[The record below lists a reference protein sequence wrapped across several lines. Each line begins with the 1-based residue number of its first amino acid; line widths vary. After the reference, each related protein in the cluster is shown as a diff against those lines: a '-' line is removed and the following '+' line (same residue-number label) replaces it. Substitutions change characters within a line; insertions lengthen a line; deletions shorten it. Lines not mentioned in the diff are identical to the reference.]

1 MDIKTL
7 LHNLREEVSCPVCTN
22 IYTDPKHLPCLHS
35 FCLQCLSHWHR
46 SSHGRDTIRCQKCQ
60 AVSRV
65 PDSGDLKDLPTSF
78 YLNGLI
84 DVLAIKEC
92 KTSQVGCGN
101 CQKKSSESSYCFQ
114 CCMFWC
120 EECLIAHNIIQ
131 VNKDHRVLALKD
143 FQEKDYEDV
152 LKRPLFCSKQRH
164 EKEELKYFCK
174 NCETAACQ
182 SCVLIHHTGHA
193 MLHLEEEAER
203 QKMELK
209 SLIEIQKNDLQAKI
223 NTLGRLNEDCAK
235 LIQQSEDI
243 KKQVQTFVDN
253 LIATIKAKKQNI
265 ILAADE
271 ETKRFLGTLTTQKT
285 EIESEIKIIESSLEK
300 ADTILKRSTHAEVVQ
315 LKKSFE
321 EIFKGTNQ
329 SQPKDRYPE
338 KRPVLAFVEN
348 PKMLSTINAEEI
360 GMLRKAHQTKASQ
373 SLAEGKGLEEA
384 IANHETHFSL
394 TTRDS
399 KGRQCYNEGD
409 HVTVEIIDE
418 QGRNCAEKLQIIDN
432 KDGLYKISYS
442 ARKEGRCKATI
453 KVNGEL
459 VHGSQFIVRVKP
471 FQPSQPKDRYPEK
484 RPVLAFVENPKMLST
499 INAEEIGMLRK
510 AHQTKASQSLAEGKG
525 LEEAIANHE
534 THFSLTTRDSKGRQ
548 CYNEGD
554 HVTVEIIDEQ
564 GRNCAEKLQ
573 IIDNKDGLYKIS
585 YSARKEGRCKATIK
599 VNGELVHGSQF
610 IVRVKPFQLRPVL
623 SFGEW
628 GSSVGKF
635 NWPWGVAVNA
645 NDEIAVTDQNNH
657 RVQIFNS
664 EGKFLRSFGKKG
676 DMAGEFNNPLGITFH
691 NNGNIFVAD
700 SSNHRIQIFS
710 GEGEFVGRFG
720 GAGSLDSQL
729 SNPMGLS
736 VDSEGNIIVTDAG
749 NKLIKIFSPDGKFL
763 TKIGEKGFFNFPWH
777 CIQYDRYL
785 IVSDYSDNFIK
796 VFDRN
801 GKFQYKFGKKGAGDG
816 DFSYP
821 ECLSVNKSGQVMVCD
836 SGNCRIQVF
845 ELNGKFFG
853 KFGTEGK
860 NFGEF
865 ISPSAIAVLSTGR
878 FVVTNSCNHRIQ
890 IIE

>member
-22 IYTDPKHLPCLHS
+22 IYTDPKHLSCLHS
-35 FCLQCLSHWHR
+35 FCLQCLKHWHR
-46 SSHGRDTIRCQKCQ
+46 SSHGRDTIRCPKCQ
-60 AVSRV
+60 VLSKV

-78 YLNGLI
+78 YLNGFI

-174 NCETAACQ
+174 KCETAACQ
-182 SCVLIHHTGHA
+182 SCVLIHHAGHA
-193 MLHLEEEAER
+193 ILHLEEEAER

-209 SLIEIQKNDLQAKI
+209 SLIQIQKHDLQAKI
-223 NTLGRLNEDCAK
+223 NTLGRLNEDYAK
-235 LIQQSEDI
+235 LIQKNDDI
-243 KKQVQTFVDN
+243 KRQVQKFVDN
-253 LIATIKAKKQNI
+253 LIATIEAKKQNI
-265 ILAADE
+265 ILAVDD
-271 ETKRFLGTLTTQKT
+271 ETKRFLETLATQKT
-285 EIESEIKIIESSLEK
+285 EIESKIKIIASSLEK

-321 EIFKGTNQ
+321 EIFQGTQ
-329 SQPKDRYPE
+329 SQPKDRYSE
-338 KRPVLAFVEN
+338 KLPALAFVEN

-360 GMLRKAHQTKASQ
+360 GVVEIAHQTKASQ
-373 SLAEGKGLEEA
+373 SVVEGKGLEEA
-384 IANHETHFSL
+384 IANRQAHFSL

-442 ARKEGRCKATI
+442 ARKEGRCKVVI
-453 KVNGEL
+453 KVNEEH
-459 VHGSQFIVRVKP
+459 VHGSQFIVCVKP
-471 FQPSQPKDRYPEK
+471 FQ
-484 RPVLAFVENPKMLST
+484 F
-499 INAEEIGMLRK
+499 
-510 AHQTKASQSLAEGKG
+510 
-525 LEEAIANHE
+525 
-534 THFSLTTRDSKGRQ
+534 
-548 CYNEGD
+548 
-554 HVTVEIIDEQ
+554 
-564 GRNCAEKLQ
+564 
-573 IIDNKDGLYKIS
+573 
-585 YSARKEGRCKATIK
+585 
-599 VNGELVHGSQF
+599 
-610 IVRVKPFQLRPVL
+610 RPVL
-623 SFGEW
+623 SFGEQ

-635 NWPWGVAVNA
+635 NMLRGVAVNA
-645 NDEIAVTDQNNH
+645 NDEIAVADSENH
-657 RVQIFNS
+657 RVQIFSS

-676 DMAGEFNNPLGITFH
+676 DNAGEFDNPRGISFH

-700 SSNHRIQIFS
+700 CCNHRIQIFS
-710 GEGEFVGRFG
+710 GEGEFVGSFG
-720 GAGSLDSQL
+720 GKGNVYSQL
-729 SNPMGLS
+729 DFPSDLS
-736 VDSEGNIIVTDAG
+736 VNSEGNVIVADAG

-763 TKIGEKGFFNFPWH
+763 MKIGEKGSFHFPVH

-785 IVSDYSDNFIK
+785 IVSDEGDHCIK

-801 GKFQYKFGKKGAGDG
+801 GNFQYKFGKMGGKDG
-816 DFSYP
+816 EFTSP
-821 ECLSVNKSGQVMVCD
+821 RCLSMNKSGQLMVCD
-836 SGNCRIQVF
+836 SGNNRIQVF
-845 ELNGKFFG
+845 ELNGKFVG
-853 KFGTEGK
+853 TFGTRGK
-860 NFGEF
+860 NLGEF
-865 ISPSAIAVLSTGR
+865 GGPSSLAVLSTGR
-878 FVVTNSCNHRIQ
+878 FVVTEVCNHRLQ

>member
-35 FCLQCLSHWHR
+35 FCLQCLKHWHR
-46 SSHGRDTIRCQKCQ
+46 SSHGRDTIRCPKCQ
-60 AVSRV
+60 VLSKV

-182 SCVLIHHTGHA
+182 SCVLIHHPGHA
-193 MLHLEEEAER
+193 ILHLEEEAER

-209 SLIEIQKNDLQAKI
+209 SLIEIQKHDLQAKI
-223 NTLGRLNEDCAK
+223 NTLGRLNEDCTK
-235 LIQQSEDI
+235 FIQRSEDI
-243 KKQVQTFVDN
+243 KGQVQKFVDN
-253 LIATIKAKKQNI
+253 LIATIEAKKQNI
-265 ILAADE
+265 IAAANDK
-271 ETKRFLGTLTTQKT
+271 TKRFLETLTTQKT
-285 EIESEIKIIESSLEK
+285 EIENEIKIIESSLEK

-321 EIFKGTNQ
+321 EIFQGIHQ
-329 SQPKDRYPE
+329 RQPKDRYPE
-338 KRPVLAFVEN
+338 ELSVLAFVEN

-360 GMLRKAHQTKASQ
+360 GMLQIAHQTNASQ
-373 SLAEGKGLEEA
+373 SVAEGKGLEEA
-384 IANHETHFSL
+384 IANRQAQFSL

-399 KGRQCYNEGD
+399 KGTQCYNEGD
-409 HVTVEIIDE
+409 DVTVEIIDE
-418 QGRNCAEKLQIIDN
+418 QGRECATELQIIDN
-432 KDGLYKISYS
+432 KDGLHKISYS
-442 ARKEGRCKATI
+442 PRTEGRCKVAI
-453 KVNGEL
+453 KVNGEH
-459 VHGSQFIVRVKP
+459 VHGSQFIVRV
-471 FQPSQPKDRYPEK
+471 
-484 RPVLAFVENPKMLST
+484 T
-499 INAEEIGMLRK
+499 
-510 AHQTKASQSLAEGKG
+510 
-525 LEEAIANHE
+525 
-534 THFSLTTRDSKGRQ
+534 
-548 CYNEGD
+548 
-554 HVTVEIIDEQ
+554 
-564 GRNCAEKLQ
+564 
-573 IIDNKDGLYKIS
+573 
-585 YSARKEGRCKATIK
+585 
-599 VNGELVHGSQF
+599 
-610 IVRVKPFQLRPVL
+610 PFQLKPV
-623 SFGEW
+623 SAFGEQ

-635 NWPWGVAVNA
+635 VCPWGVAVNA
-645 NDEIAVTDQNNH
+645 NDEIAVTDQFNN
-657 RVQIFNS
+657 RVQIFSS
-664 EGKFLRSFGKKG
+664 EGNFLRSFGKKG
-676 DMAGEFNNPLGITFH
+676 DMVGEFNIPRGITFD
-691 NNGNIFVAD
+691 NNGNIFVKD
-700 SSNHRIQIFS
+700 SLNHRIQIFS
-710 GEGEFVGRFG
+710 GEGKYVGSFG
-720 GAGSLDSQL
+720 GEGDLDNQL
-729 SNPMGLS
+729 NNSFGLS
-736 VDSEGNIIVTDAG
+736 VDSEGNIIVADAG

-763 TKIGEKGFFNFPWH
+763 MKIGEEGSFTLPMH

-785 IVSDYSDNFIK
+785 IVSDHSDHCIK
-796 VFDRN
+796 VFDRK

-816 DFSYP
+816 EFSFP

-845 ELNGKFFG
+845 ELNGKFVG

-860 NFGEF
+860 NLGEF
-865 ISPSAIAVLSTGR
+865 TYPSALAVLSTGR
-878 FVVTNSCNHRIQ
+878 FVVADACNDRIQ

>member
-35 FCLQCLSHWHR
+35 FCLQCLKHWHR
-46 SSHGRDTIRCQKCQ
+46 SSHGRDTIRCPKCQ
-60 AVSRV
+60 VLSKV

-78 YLNGLI
+78 YLNGFI

-182 SCVLIHHTGHA
+182 SCVLIHHAGHA
-193 MLHLEEEAER
+193 ILHLEEEAER

-209 SLIEIQKNDLQAKI
+209 SLIQIQKHDLQAKI
-223 NTLGRLNEDCAK
+223 DTLGRLNEDYAK
-235 LIQQSEDI
+235 LIQQNDDI
-243 KKQVQTFVDN
+243 KRQVQKFVDN
-253 LIATIKAKKQNI
+253 LIATIEAKKQNI
-265 ILAADE
+265 ILAVDD
-271 ETKRFLGTLTTQKT
+271 ETKRFLETLATQKT

-321 EIFKGTNQ
+321 EIFQGTQ
-329 SQPKDRYPE
+329 SQPKDRYSE
-338 KRPVLAFVEN
+338 KLPALAFVEN

-360 GMLRKAHQTKASQ
+360 GVVEIAHQTKASQ
-373 SLAEGKGLEEA
+373 SVVEGKGLEEA
-384 IANHETHFSL
+384 IANCQAHFSL

-399 KGRQCYNEGD
+399 KGKQRYKEGD

-418 QGRNCAEKLQIIDN
+418 QGRDCATELKIIDN

-442 ARKEGRCKATI
+442 PRNGGRCKVAI
-453 KVNGEL
+453 KVNGEH
-459 VHGSQFIVRVKP
+459 VHGSQFIVCVKP
-471 FQPSQPKDRYPEK
+471 F
-484 RPVLAFVENPKMLST
+484 LF
-499 INAEEIGMLRK
+499 
-510 AHQTKASQSLAEGKG
+510 
-525 LEEAIANHE
+525 
-534 THFSLTTRDSKGRQ
+534 
-548 CYNEGD
+548 
-554 HVTVEIIDEQ
+554 
-564 GRNCAEKLQ
+564 
-573 IIDNKDGLYKIS
+573 
-585 YSARKEGRCKATIK
+585 
-599 VNGELVHGSQF
+599 
-610 IVRVKPFQLRPVL
+610 RPVL
-623 SFGEW
+623 SFGEQ

-635 NWPWGVAVNA
+635 NKLWGVAVNA
-645 NDEIAVTDQNNH
+645 NDEIAVTDTKNH
-657 RVQIFNS
+657 RVQIFSS

-676 DMAGEFNNPLGITFH
+676 DMMGEFNNPRGISFH

-700 SSNHRIQIFS
+700 CCNHRIQIFS
-710 GEGEFVGRFG
+710 GEGEFVGSFG
-720 GAGSLDSQL
+720 GKGNVYSQL
-729 SNPMGLS
+729 DIPPGLS
-736 VDSEGNIIVTDAG
+736 VDSEGNIIVADTR

-763 TKIGEKGFFNFPWH
+763 MKIGEEGSFNYPVH
-777 CIQYDRYL
+777 CIQYYRYL
-785 IVSDYSDNFIK
+785 IVSDQSDHCIK

-801 GKFQYKFGKKGAGDG
+801 GNFQYKFGKRGVEEGE
-816 DFSYP
+816 FTSP
-821 ECLSVNKSGQVMVCD
+821 RCLSMNKSGQLMVCD
-836 SGNCRIQVF
+836 SGNNRIQVF
-845 ELNGKFFG
+845 ELNGKFVG
-853 KFGTEGK
+853 TFGTPGK
-860 NFGEF
+860 NLGEF
-865 ISPSAIAVLSTGR
+865 GCPSALAVLSTGR
-878 FVVTNSCNHRIQ
+878 FVVTEAGNHRIQ

>member
-1 MDIKTL
+1 MEKTITTIIKYVANSGKALKRNKVKRLHCFESNSENLSHCSRSLLKKDGRTMDIKTL
-7 LHNLREEVSCPVCTN
+7 LHNLHEEVSCPVCTN

-46 SSHGRDTIRCQKCQ
+46 SSHGRDTIRCPKCQ
-60 AVSRV
+60 VVSKV
-65 PDSGDLKDLPTSF
+65 PESGDLKDLPTSF

-131 VNKDHRVLALKD
+131 RNKDHRVLALKD

-152 LKRPLFCSKQRH
+152 LKRPSFCSKQRH

-235 LIQQSEDI
+235 LMQQNEDV
-243 KKQVQTFVDN
+243 KRQVQKFVDN
-253 LIATIKAKKQNI
+253 LIATIEAKKQNI
-265 ILAADE
+265 IAAADDK
-271 ETKRFLGTLTTQKT
+271 TKRILETLTRQRT

-315 LKKSFE
+315 LRKLFE
-321 EIFKGTNQ
+321 EIFKELNQ
-329 SQPKDRYPE
+329 SQPKDCYPE
-338 KRPVLAFVEN
+338 KLPVLAFVEN
-348 PKMLSTINAEEI
+348 PKMFGTINAEEI
-360 GMLRKAHQTKASQ
+360 GMLQTAHQTKASQ
-373 SLAEGKGLEEA
+373 SVAEGKGLEEA
-384 IANHETHFSL
+384 IANRQAHFSL

-409 HVTVEIIDE
+409 DVTVEIIDE
-418 QGRNCAEKLQIIDN
+418 QGCDCAEKLQIIDN

-442 ARKEGRCKATI
+442 ARKEGRCRATI

-459 VHGSQFIVRVKP
+459 VHGSQFIV
-471 FQPSQPKDRYPEK
+471 Y
-484 RPVLAFVENPKMLST
+484 
-499 INAEEIGMLRK
+499 
-510 AHQTKASQSLAEGKG
+510 
-525 LEEAIANHE
+525 
-534 THFSLTTRDSKGRQ
+534 
-548 CYNEGD
+548 
-554 HVTVEIIDEQ
+554 
-564 GRNCAEKLQ
+564 
-573 IIDNKDGLYKIS
+573 
-585 YSARKEGRCKATIK
+585 
-599 VNGELVHGSQF
+599 
-610 IVRVKPFQLRPVL
+610 VKPFQLRPVL
-623 SFGEW
+623 SFGEE
-628 GSSVGKF
+628 GSSTGNF

-676 DMAGEFNNPLGITFH
+676 DMAGDFNNPLGITFH

-710 GEGEFVGRFG
+710 GKGEFVRSFG
-720 GAGSLDSQL
+720 GGGSLDSQL
-729 SNPMGLS
+729 NSPLGLS
-736 VDSEGNIIVTDAG
+736 VDSEGNIIVADVG
-749 NKLIKIFSPDGKFL
+749 NKLIKIFSPEGKFL
-763 TKIGEKGFFNFPWH
+763 MKIGVEGSFTFPFH

-785 IVSDYSDNFIK
+785 IVSEHKNHCIR

-801 GKFQYKFGKKGAGDG
+801 GNFQYEFGKRGAGDG
-816 DFSYP
+816 ELYCP
-821 ECLSVNKSGQVMVCD
+821 RCLLVNKSEQLMVCD
-836 SGNCRIQVF
+836 SGNHRIQVF
-845 ELNGKFFG
+845 ELNGKFVG
-853 KFGTEGK
+853 KFGTKGK
-860 NFGEF
+860 NLGEF
-865 ISPSAIAVLSTGR
+865 STSSALAVLSTGR
-878 FVVTNSCNHRIQ
+878 FVVTDGANHRIQ
-890 IIE
+890 IIK

>member
-35 FCLQCLSHWHR
+35 FCLQCLKHWHR
-46 SSHGRDTIRCQKCQ
+46 SSHGRDTIRCPKCQ
-60 AVSRV
+60 VVNKV
-65 PDSGDLKDLPTSF
+65 PVSGDLKDLPTSF

-182 SCVLIHHTGHA
+182 SCVLIHHAGHA
-193 MLHLEEEAER
+193 ILHLEEEAER

-209 SLIEIQKNDLQAKI
+209 SLIEIQKHDLQAKI
-223 NTLGRLNEDCAK
+223 DTLSRLNEDYAK
-235 LIQQSEDI
+235 LIQQNDDI
-243 KKQVQTFVDN
+243 KRQVQKFVDN
-253 LIATIKAKKQNI
+253 LIATIEAKKQNI
-265 ILAADE
+265 IVAVDY
-271 ETKRFLGTLTTQKT
+271 ETKIFLETRATQKK
-285 EIESEIKIIESSLEK
+285 EIESEIKIIELSLEK
-300 ADTILKRSTHAEVVQ
+300 ADTILKRSTHAEIVQ

-321 EIFKGTNQ
+321 EIFQGTQ

-338 KRPVLAFVEN
+338 KLPVLAFVEN
-348 PKMLSTINAEEI
+348 PKVLSTINAEEI
-360 GMLRKAHQTKASQ
+360 GMVKKVNQTKASQ
-373 SLAEGKGLEEA
+373 SVAEGKGLEEA
-384 IANHETHFSL
+384 IANCQANFSL
-394 TTRDS
+394 ITKDS
-399 KGRQCYNEGD
+399 KGRRCYNEGD

-418 QGRNCAEKLQIIDN
+418 QGRDCATELEIIDI

-442 ARKEGRCKATI
+442 PRNEGRCEVAI
-453 KVNGEL
+453 KVNGEH
-459 VHGSQFIVRVKP
+459 VHRSQFV
-471 FQPSQPKDRYPEK
+471 
-484 RPVLAFVENPKMLST
+484 VL
-499 INAEEIGMLRK
+499 
-510 AHQTKASQSLAEGKG
+510 
-525 LEEAIANHE
+525 
-534 THFSLTTRDSKGRQ
+534 
-548 CYNEGD
+548 
-554 HVTVEIIDEQ
+554 
-564 GRNCAEKLQ
+564 
-573 IIDNKDGLYKIS
+573 
-585 YSARKEGRCKATIK
+585 
-599 VNGELVHGSQF
+599 
-610 IVRVKPFQLRPVL
+610 VKPFQLKPV
-623 SFGEW
+623 SAFGEQ

-635 NWPWGVAVNA
+635 NEPWGVAVNA

-664 EGKFLRSFGKKG
+664 EGKFLRSFELKNPKG
-676 DMAGEFNNPLGITFH
+676 VTFH

-700 SSNHRIQIFS
+700 SNNHRIQIFS
-710 GEGEFVGRFG
+710 GEGKFVGSFG
-720 GAGSLDSQL
+720 GRGNFDSRLDIPL
-729 SNPMGLS
+729 GLS
-736 VDSEGNIIVTDAG
+736 VDSEGNIIVADAG
-749 NKLIKIFSPDGKFL
+749 KKLIKIFSPDGKFMM
-763 TKIGEKGFFNFPWH
+763 KIGEKGSFKFPIH

-785 IVSDYSDNFIK
+785 IVSDQSDHCIK

-801 GKFQYKFGKKGAGDG
+801 GKFQHKFGKRGAGNGKFD
-816 DFSYP
+816 P
-821 ECLSVNKSGQVMVCD
+821 PKCLLVNKSGQLMVCD

-845 ELNGKFFG
+845 ELNGKFVS
-853 KFGTEGK
+853 KFGTQGK
-860 NFGEF
+860 NLGEF
-865 ISPSAIAVLSTGR
+865 IYQNALAVLSTGR
-878 FVVTNSCNHRIQ
+878 FVVTDYGNHRIQ

>member
-35 FCLQCLSHWHR
+35 FCLQCLNLWHK
-46 SSHGRDTIRCQKCQ
+46 SSHGQDTIRCPKCQ
-60 AVSRV
+60 VLSKV

-78 YLNGLI
+78 YLNGFI

-182 SCVLIHHTGHA
+182 SCVLIHHPGHA
-193 MLHLEEEAER
+193 ILHLEEEAER

-209 SLIEIQKNDLQAKI
+209 SLIEIQKHDLQAKI
-223 NTLGRLNEDCAK
+223 NTLGRLNEDRTK
-235 LIQQSEDI
+235 FIQRSEDI
-243 KKQVQTFVDN
+243 KGQVQKFVDN
-253 LIATIKAKKQNI
+253 LIATIEAKKQNI
-265 ILAADE
+265 IAAANDK
-271 ETKRFLGTLTTQKT
+271 TKRFLETLTTQKT
-285 EIESEIKIIESSLEK
+285 EIENEIKIIESSLEK

-321 EIFKGTNQ
+321 EIFQGTHQ

-338 KRPVLAFVEN
+338 ELSVLAFVEN

-360 GMLRKAHQTKASQ
+360 GMLQIAHQTKASQ
-373 SLAEGKGLEEA
+373 SVAEGKGLEEA
-384 IANHETHFSL
+384 IANRQAHFSL
-394 TTRDS
+394 TTRNS
-399 KGRQCYNEGD
+399 KGRQCYNEDD

-418 QGRNCAEKLQIIDN
+418 QGRECATELEIIDN
-432 KDGLYKISYS
+432 ADGLYKISYS
-442 ARKEGRCKATI
+442 PRNEGRYKVAI
-453 KVNGEL
+453 KVNEVYG
-459 VHGSQFIVRVKP
+459 HGSQFIVP
-471 FQPSQPKDRYPEK
+471 
-484 RPVLAFVENPKMLST
+484 A
-499 INAEEIGMLRK
+499 
-510 AHQTKASQSLAEGKG
+510 
-525 LEEAIANHE
+525 
-534 THFSLTTRDSKGRQ
+534 
-548 CYNEGD
+548 
-554 HVTVEIIDEQ
+554 
-564 GRNCAEKLQ
+564 
-573 IIDNKDGLYKIS
+573 
-585 YSARKEGRCKATIK
+585 
-599 VNGELVHGSQF
+599 
-610 IVRVKPFQLRPVL
+610 KPFQLKPV
-623 SFGEW
+623 SAFGEQ

-635 NWPWGVAVNA
+635 SCPWGVAVNA
-645 NDEIAVTDQNNH
+645 NDEIAVTDQFNY
-657 RVQIFNS
+657 RVQIFSS

-676 DMAGEFNNPLGITFH
+676 DMVGEFNNPRGITFH
-691 NNGNIFVAD
+691 NNGNIFVTD
-700 SSNHRIQIFS
+700 CYNHRIQIFS
-710 GEGEFVGRFG
+710 GEGKFVGSFG
-720 GAGSLDSQL
+720 GEGDLDSQL
-729 SNPMGLS
+729 NNSFGLS
-736 VDSEGNIIVTDAG
+736 VDSEGNIIVADAG
-749 NKLIKIFSPDGKFL
+749 NKLIKIFSPDGKFVM
-763 TKIGEKGFFNFPWH
+763 KIGEEGSFTLPIH

-785 IVSDYSDNFIK
+785 IVSDHSDHCIK
-796 VFDRN
+796 VFDRK

-816 DFSYP
+816 EFSFP

-845 ELNGKFFG
+845 ELNGKFVG
-853 KFGTEGK
+853 KFGTQGK
-860 NFGEF
+860 NLGEF
-865 ISPSAIAVLSTGR
+865 TYPSALAVLSTGR
-878 FVVTNSCNHRIQ
+878 VVVADACNNRIQ